1 MPNLIQYATPK
12 RGNSLLDLFMNYLKR
27 NKPNVKYKL
36 SAEYYVNGKK
46 KTVDCGQI
54 YSGDPVIFAL
64 YLLLSNSIYSSGKGV
79 SNPTVS
85 VFTSATG
92 STNVNASTSWI
103 STTHNLSGATS
114 GSFSIKFSTTISSAV
129 SGTATISSLVIAF
142 TYGQNSS
149 GTLYNYNLSINTQ
162 GGTACNISVS
172 AGSVVTW
179 TLSGSV
185 SESNSSA
192 TASWYVMLWNEI
204 WAEFIASTGVT
215 GAPTGLWNYPT
226 AGTALFSKYSIL
238 LSDPNGNT
246 IGAYNVPNVSNT
258 AITSPTLNP
267 GSEASLTTT
276 PSITF
281 TFTPTSSDTL
291 NIATVTIYVN
301 GTASS
306 TSGTQFNATGGIQLV
321 IGSINQSV
329 TANTPYQI
337 TMADSVTVG
346 GNT

>member
-1 MPNLIQYATPK
+1 MPNLIQYGTPK
-12 RGNSLLDLFMNYLKR
+12 RGNTLFDLFMNYFRK

-36 SAEYYVNGKK
+36 SAEYYVNGEKR
-46 KTVDCGQI
+46 TADCGQI
-54 YSGDPVIFAL
+54 YSGDPVISIL
-64 YLLLSNSIYSSGKGV
+64 YLLLSNSIYSTGKGV
-79 SNPTVS
+79 SNPSVT

-103 STTHNLSGATS
+103 STTHNLSGTTS

-129 SGTATISSLVIAF
+129 SGTATISDLVIAF

-149 GTLYNYNLSINTQ
+149 GTLYNYSLAINTQ
-162 GGTACNISVS
+162 NGTACNISVS

-185 SESNSSA
+185 SESNSNA
-192 TASWYVMLWNEI
+192 GASWYAMLWNEI
-204 WAEFIASTGVT
+204 WAEFIASTGVSGT
-215 GAPTGLWNYPT
+215 PTGLWIYPS
-226 AGTALFSKYSIL
+226 AGTALFSKYSIA

-258 AITSPTLNP
+258 AITSITLNP

-281 TFTPTSSDTL
+281 TFTPTASDTL
-291 NIATVTIYVN
+291 QYASVIIYVN
-301 GTASS
+301 GASNS
-306 TSGTQFNATGGIQLV
+306 TSGTQFNATGGIQLQ

-337 TMADSVTVG
+337 TMADSVSVG

>member
-1 MPNLIQYATPK
+1 
-12 RGNSLLDLFMNYLKR
+12 
-27 NKPNVKYKL
+27 
-36 SAEYYVNGKK
+36 
-46 KTVDCGQI
+46 
-54 YSGDPVIFAL
+54 
-64 YLLLSNSIYSSGKGV
+64 
-79 SNPTVS
+79 
-85 VFTSATG
+85 
-92 STNVNASTSWI
+92 VNASTSWI
-103 STTHNLSGATS
+103 STTYNLGGATS

-142 TYGQNSS
+142 NYGQNSS
-149 GTLYNYNLSINTQ
+149 GTPYNYNLSINTQ

-185 SESNSSA
+185 SESNSNA

-204 WAEFIASTGVT
+204 WAEFIASTGVS

-258 AITSPTLNP
+258 AITSPTLNA

-306 TSGTQFNATGGIQLV
+306 TSGTEFNATGGIQLS